1 MKTRRSTFKVLFYLK
16 KKAERADGKVPVMI
30 RITVDGEIA
39 QLSAKLF
46 VTPDLWDMTAGK
58 VSGKSAEA
66 VQTNPLLDQI
76 KSRIVQ
82 HYNCIMQEEDFATAE
97 KVKNAFLGIGVM
109 NRTLMKDYAE
119 FNTSFKE
126 MVDNGTRERST
137 LTKYRVVYNH
147 LSDFLSIKKNRK
159 DIAYKELTE
168 QFIWEFDSYLR
179 DVVGL
184 SHNTVWMYTIP
195 VLRFAREAWLNGL
208 IKTNPFRKYE
218 EASNAKE
225 SDRTFLT
232 EEELTKVATV
242 ELRLA
247 QTRLVRDMYLF
258 CCWTGLSHTDLRSLT
273 YAEIQKSDYDGRY
286 WIITRRNKS
295 EVSSNIPL
303 LDIPLQLIEKYKGLA
318 KGNKVF
324 PVPSDSSCNNQLRKI
339 AIQCGIHKEFT
350 FHSSRHTFAT
360 TVILSNGGT
369 IESLAK
375 MMGHK
380 NISTTQIYAKI
391 TNEKISR
398 DVQHIIGNL
407 DNLQNKLRPGV

>member
-46 VTPDLWDMTAGK
+46 VTPDLWDMAAGK
-58 VSGKSAEA
+58 VSGKSTEA

-82 HYNCIMQEEDFATAE
+82 HYNRIMQEEDFATAE

-179 DVVGL
+179 DIVGL

-232 EEELTKVATV
+232 EEELTKLATV

-407 DNLQNKLRPGV
+407 DNLQNKLRPSV

>member
-1 MKTRRSTFKVLFYLK
+1 METKRSTFKVLFYLK

-30 RITVDGEIA
+30 RITIDGDIA

-46 VTPDLWDMTAGK
+46 VTPRLWDTSAGK
-58 VSGKSAEA
+58 VSGKNAEA
-66 VQTNPLLDQI
+66 VQVNPMLEQI
-76 KSRIVQ
+76 KARIVQ
-82 HYNCIMQEEDFATAE
+82 HYNRIMQEEDFATAE

-119 FNTSFKE
+119 FNVAFKE
-126 MVDNGTRERST
+126 LVNNGTRSRST
-137 LTKYRVVYNH
+137 YVKYRSVYNH
-147 LSDFLSIKKNRK
+147 LERFLSIKKNRK
-159 DIAYKELTE
+159 DIAYKELNE
-168 QFIWEFDSYLR
+168 QFIREFDSYLR
-179 DVVGL
+179 DSLGL
-184 SHNTVWMYTIP
+184 SHNTVWMYTMP
-195 VLRFAREAWLNGL
+195 VLHFVREAWMNGI

-218 EASNAKE
+218 EESTSKE

-232 EEELTKVATV
+232 EEELTKLANAD
-242 ELRLA
+242 LPLA

-258 CCWTGLSHTDLRSLT
+258 CCWTGLAHTDLRSLT
-273 YAEIQKSDYDGRY
+273 YAEIQKSDHDGRY

-303 LDIPLQLIEKYKGLA
+303 LDIPLQIMEKYKGLA

-324 PVPSDSSCNNQLRKI
+324 PVPSDTSCNNQLRKI
-339 AIQCGIHKEFT
+339 AIKCGIHKDFT

-360 TVILSNGGT
+360 TVVLNNGGS
-369 IESLAK
+369 IEALSK

-380 NISTTQIYAKI
+380 NITTTQIYAKI

-398 DVQHIIGNL
+398 DVERIIGNL
-407 DNLQNKLRPGV
+407 NDLQGKLRTST

>member
-1 MKTRRSTFKVLFYLK
+1 MKARRSTFKVLFYLK

-46 VTPDLWDMTAGK
+46 VTPDLWDMAAGK
-58 VSGKSAEA
+58 VAGKNTEA
-66 VQTNPLLDQI
+66 MQTNPLLEQI

-82 HYNCIMQEEDFATAE
+82 HYNRIMQEEDFATAE

-109 NRTLMKDYAE
+109 NRTLMKDYEE
-119 FNTSFKE
+119 FNASFKE
-126 MVDNGTRERST
+126 MVNSGTRDRST
-137 LTKYRVVYNH
+137 LTKYRSVYNH
-147 LSDFLSIKKNRK
+147 LSRFLAVKKHRK
-159 DIAYKELTE
+159 DIAYKELTDK
-168 QFIWEFDSYLR
+168 FIQEFDSYLR
-179 DVVGL
+179 DIVGL
-184 SHNTVWMYTIP
+184 SHNTVWMYTMP
-195 VLRFAREAWLNGL
+195 VLHFVREAWMNGI

-218 EASNAKE
+218 EESKSKE

-232 EEELTKVATV
+232 EEELTKIATV
-242 ELRLA
+242 ELPLA

-303 LDIPLQLIEKYKGLA
+303 LDIPLRLIEKYRGIT

-324 PVPSDSSCNNQLRKI
+324 PVPSDTSCNNQLRKI
-339 AIQCGIHKEFT
+339 AIRCGIQKDFT

-360 TVILSNGGT
+360 TVILSNGGS

-380 NISTTQIYAKI
+380 NITTTQIYAKI

-398 DVQHIIGNL
+398 DVQQIIGNL
-407 DNLQNKLRPGV
+407 DNLQDKLLAGA

>member
-1 MKTRRSTFKVLFYLK
+1 MKARRSTFKVLFYLK

-82 HYNCIMQEEDFATAE
+82 HYNRIMQEEDFATAE

-179 DVVGL
+179 DIVGL

-303 LDIPLQLIEKYKGLA
+303 LEIPLQLIEKYKGLA

-339 AIQCGIHKEFT
+339 AIQCGIHKDFT

-360 TVILSNGGT
+360 T
-369 IESLAK
+369 
-375 MMGHK
+375 
-380 NISTTQIYAKI
+380 
-391 TNEKISR
+391 
-398 DVQHIIGNL
+398 IIFRFIPLNM
-407 DNLQNKLRPGV
+407 N

>member
-179 DVVGL
+179 DIVGL

>member
-1 MKTRRSTFKVLFYLK
+1 MKAKRSTFKVLFYLK

-46 VTPDLWDMTAGK
+46 VTPGLWDTAAGK
-58 VSGKSAEA
+58 VVGKSAEA
-66 VQTNPLLDQI
+66 VQTNPLLEQI
-76 KSRIVQ
+76 KARIVQ
-82 HYNCIMQEEDFATAE
+82 HYNRIMQEEDFATAE

-109 NRTLMKDYAE
+109 NRTLMKDYAD
-119 FNTSFKE
+119 FNTAFQV
-126 MVDNGTRERST
+126 MVDNGTRDRST
-137 LTKYRVVYNH
+137 LTKYRSVYNH
-147 LSDFLSIKKNRK
+147 LSNFLAIKKNRK
-159 DIAYKELTE
+159 DIAYKEITE
-168 QFIWEFDSYLR
+168 QFIWDFDSYLR
-179 DVVGL
+179 DIMGL
-184 SHNTVWMYTIP
+184 SHNTVWMYTMP
-195 VLRFAREAWLNGL
+195 VLHFVREAWMNGI

-218 EASNAKE
+218 ETSTSKE

-232 EEELTKVATV
+232 EEELAKVATV

-247 QTRLVRDMYLF
+247 QTRLVRDMYIF

-303 LDIPLQLIEKYKGLA
+303 LDIPLQLIEKYRGLA

-324 PVPSDSSCNNQLRKI
+324 PVPSDTSCNNQLRKI
-339 AIQCGIHKEFT
+339 AIQCGIQKDFT

-369 IESLAK
+369 IESLSK

-380 NISTTQIYAKI
+380 NITTTQIYAKI

-398 DVQHIIGNL
+398 DVEHIIDNL
-407 DNLQNKLRPGV
+407 DSLQNKLRAGA

>member
-1 MKTRRSTFKVLFYLK
+1 MKAKRSTFKVLFYLK

-46 VTPDLWDMTAGK
+46 VTPGLWDTAAGK

-66 VQTNPLLDQI
+66 VQTNPLLEQI
-76 KSRIVQ
+76 KARIVQ
-82 HYNCIMQEEDFATAE
+82 HYNRIMQEEDFATAE

-109 NRTLMKDYAE
+109 NRTLMKDYTE

-126 MVDNGTRERST
+126 MVDSGTRDSST
-137 LTKYRVVYNH
+137 FAKYLCVYNH
-147 LSDFLSIKKNRK
+147 LRNFLSEKKNRK

-168 QFIWEFDSYLR
+168 QFIMDFDSYLR
-179 DVVGL
+179 DIIGL
-184 SHNTVWMYTIP
+184 SHNTVWLYTMP
-195 VLRFAREAWLNGL
+195 VLHFVREAWLNGI

-218 EASNAKE
+218 ETSTSKE

-247 QTRLVRDMYLF
+247 QTRLVRDMYIF
-258 CCWTGLSHTDLRSLT
+258 CCWTGLAHTDLRSLT

-303 LDIPLQLIEKYKGLA
+303 LDIPLQLIEKYRGLA

-324 PVPSDSSCNNQLRKI
+324 PVPSDSSCNTQLRKI
-339 AIQCGIHKEFT
+339 ALQCGIQKEFT

-369 IESLAK
+369 IESLSK

-380 NISTTQIYAKI
+380 NITTTQIYAKI

-398 DVQHIIGNL
+398 DVEHIMDNL
-407 DNLQNKLRPGV
+407 DSLQNKLSTGA

>member
-58 VSGKSAEA
+58 VSGKSTEA

-82 HYNCIMQEEDFATAE
+82 HYNRIMQEEDFATAE

-179 DVVGL
+179 DIVGL

-407 DNLQNKLRPGV
+407 DNLQNKLRPSV